1 MHCSVSATAETIYLL
16 IALTYFDDDEGL
28 KFPLGNRNIDMLL
41 KFKCKYFFNI
51 TKDIFKLN
59 N

>member
-51 TKDIFKLN
+51 TKDIFK
-59 N
+59 